1 MATAPNRPI
10 DVSPPQMGPSGPT
23 VSMPPPSGGG
33 DLSLL
38 RGPPMP
44 PMGGIGDGSVAQF
57 VNDLR
62 EVVPAN
68 LQKSSW
74 AYSAN
79 LVGLAAYSPRLA
91 EALRHRYREY
101 IQYLKMSVP
110 KRNLSPEFSL
120 SLNNLRLLGTIQ
132 TARATRPDT
141 ERRLLGISTSEV
153 LSSPVGGGR
162 QRKKFLGILI
172 LFAFPAP
179 TLGLAGIAVGLGIG
193 LVAAALLTR
202 KKFLGH
208 KW

>member
-1 MATAPNRPI
+1 M
-10 DVSPPQMGPSGPT
+10 PS
-23 VSMPPPSGGG
+23 MSGDG
-33 DLSLL
+33 
-38 RGPPMP
+38 
-44 PMGGIGDGSVAQF
+44 GSVAQF
-57 VNDLR
+57 INDLR

-153 LSSPVGGGR
+153 ISSPSSMGGR
-162 QRKKFLGILI
+162 QRKKFLGILGLVAI
-172 LFAFPAP
+172 PAP
-179 TLGLAGIAVGLGIG
+179 GVGLVGIAVALGIG
-193 LVAAALLTR
+193 VCVAFLFSR

-208 KW
+208 EWKHLHTSSE

>member
-1 MATAPNRPI
+1 MQVFYRVGCSMAISRPE
-10 DVSPPQMGPSGPT
+10 DVSPVGPSGPT
-23 VSMPPPSGGG
+23 VSMPPPSGS

-38 RGPPMP
+38 RGPPMS
-44 PMGGIGDGSVAQF
+44 PMSGGDGSVAQF

-79 LVGLAAYSPRLA
+79 LVGLGAYSPRLA

-153 LSSPVGGGR
+153 ISSPSGLGR
-162 QRKKFLGILI
+162 QRKKFLGIL
-172 LFAFPAP
+172 
-179 TLGLAGIAVGLGIG
+179 
-193 LVAAALLTR
+193 
-202 KKFLGH
+202 
-208 KW
+208 